1 MSLSHPS
8 PQASEI
14 YEEDYKIQEVKDEIK
29 KKTLQ
34 CFLDTTGLDAQ
45 SHRNFDCTYKTCP
58 SSNQEHPST
67 EKEKRA

>member
-29 KKTLQ
+29 KKKKKKPLQ
-34 CFLDTTGLDAQ
+34 CFLDTTGLDAHTKSQ
-45 SHRNFDCTYKTCP
+45 KF
-58 SSNQEHPST
+58 
-67 EKEKRA
+67 